1 MMAAAFATLKT
12 DAPELVRSHSPLQPA
27 KMSTV
32 NTQVGEPLEN
42 LRALDQAFVS
52 IVDYVSP
59 AVVHIK
65 TMSNSGADE
74 DGRRIG
80 TVSGQGSG
88 VIFRPDGW
96 IITNDHVVNGFDKV
110 TVVLNDGRELQGTVR
125 RANDPTIDIAVV
137 KIDGD
142 QFPTARLADSNKIR
156 SGQYAIAIGSPFGFE
171 NSVTIGHISG
181 LGRSN
186 AVTDMVQGTRSYS
199 DLLQTDAPI
208 NPGNSG
214 GPLANIDGEVVGIN
228 TSIYSGN
235 GGNMGIGF
243 AIPSN
248 QARLIAEMLIEK
260 GKIVRGYLGVLPEN
274 LKEFEKKKLKVEKGA
289 ILREVP
295 SDGPGAT
302 AGLKPSDIVTRV
314 GDVDVVTH
322 VDLRNAMLKYG
333 PGTTVEVNYLRNG
346 LARTAKIKVAEPPSL
361 VARAP
366 ESSGS
371 PDDMPKRLREFFGN
385 PDRSMPRLFESE
397 PEGKDVPPLREGKA
411 RLGVSVGSISD
422 ADRKQFHIPADVTG
436 VVVKAVE
443 PDSVAAKLGMET
455 GDVIQTLG
463 SKPIKTPE
471 DLIKAMADV
480 KWGDTRQLKVS
491 RFSESGRMD
500 QDRPVT
506 FK

>member
-1 MMAAAFATLKT
+1 
-12 DAPELVRSHSPLQPA
+12 
-27 KMSTV
+27 MSTV
-32 NTQVGEPLEN
+32 NSQQGEPIDS
-42 LRALDQAFVS
+42 LRALDQAFTN

-65 TMSNSGADE
+65 TMSNSGTDE
-74 DGRRIG
+74 EGRRVG
-80 TVSGQGSG
+80 MVSGQGSG
-88 VIFRPDGW
+88 VLFRPDGW
-96 IITNDHVVNGFDKV
+96 IITNDHVVNGFEKV

-125 RANDPTIDIAVV
+125 KANDPTIDIAVV
-137 KIDGD
+137 KVEGD
-142 QFPTARLADSNKIR
+142 QFPTARLANSNNIR
-156 SGQYAIAIGSPFGFE
+156 VGQHAIAIGSPFGFE
-171 NSVTIGHISG
+171 NSVTVGHISG

-214 GPLANIDGEVVGIN
+214 GPLTNIDGEVVGIN
-228 TSIYSGN
+228 TSIYSGT

-274 LKEFEKKKLKVEKGA
+274 LKAFEKKKLNREKGA

-295 SDGPGAT
+295 SDGPGAA
-302 AGLKPSDIVTRV
+302 AGLKANDIVTRV
-314 GDVDVVTH
+314 GDVDVETH

-333 PGTTVEVNYLRNG
+333 PGTSVDVSYVRNG
-346 LARTAKIKVAEPPSL
+346 LARTAKIKVAEPPNL

-366 ESSGS
+366 QSEST
-371 PDDMPKRLREFFGN
+371 PDDLIPRRLREFFGN
-385 PDRSMPRLFESE
+385 PDSSAPKPFDSA

-411 RLGVSVGSISD
+411 RLGVSVGSIGD
-422 ADRKQFHIPADVTG
+422 AERKQFHIPAGATG
-436 VVVKAVE
+436 VVVKSVE
-443 PDSVAAKLGMET
+443 PDSVADQLGMKP

-463 SKPIKTPE
+463 AKTIKTPE
-471 DLIKAMADV
+471 ELTQAMADV
-480 KWGDTRQLKVS
+480 KWGDTRQIKIS
-491 RFSESGRMD
+491 RYSESGRME